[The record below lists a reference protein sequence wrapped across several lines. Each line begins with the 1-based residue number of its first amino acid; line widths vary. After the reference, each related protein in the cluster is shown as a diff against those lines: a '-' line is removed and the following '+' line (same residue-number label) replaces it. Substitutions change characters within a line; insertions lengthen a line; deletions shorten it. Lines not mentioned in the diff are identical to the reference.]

1 MSFLSLYRKYR
12 PENFNDL
19 IGQDQVKQTLK
30 NALKNDRVAHA
41 YLFAG
46 PRGTGKTSAA
56 KVFAKSLNCA
66 NPTPDFEPCGECNSC
81 QRIEKGNSLDVI
93 EIDAAS
99 NRGIDEIREL
109 REKVKFYPGEGKH
122 KVYII
127 DEVHMLTKGAFN
139 ALLKTLEEPPESVV
153 FILATTEPHAVITT
167 IMSRCQ
173 RFDFTLLTLTNLKKR
188 LKYIADAEGYEIDK
202 EALDILARSAR
213 GGMRDAISLLDQAI
227 SFSDGQLSLEEVS
240 RMLGRIDKSDLK
252 EFLLHLSNKKSQ
264 PALELLNK
272 QLESGLGIERFSDEL
287 IEYCRELLLIKE
299 CGIDSGI
306 LEYSRSYLEEIASA
320 AANLSTKKITNII
333 DEFASLK
340 DKLRSSARPRLQL
353 EISVIKLSS
362 RGSSSSSLE
371 ARLSELEFKLDN
383 FLTNQDSSEFKS
395 GLELEK
401 SAAEKSEQKK
411 IESGKDQS
419 EPTPEET
426 AADEPAAETHTPA
439 VEADKSSKS
448 DQSGPKNRQAKKQIE
463 SVKKEKNVSEK
474 DTSRNAGSNA
484 ERSKQQNQ
492 NTAAAGA
499 DISLS
504 QVKESWARVLKEIR
518 QLDISVQALLREG
531 SPAAVEGKTIVIAF
545 PEDKKFHYKGA
556 ASNEALIARVLRNVL
571 NEAVE
576 PEFQL
581 GAKKKITE
589 QSADRDSDIQT
600 VQKNVAQTEAVDLVE
615 DSSPAAGQSEQKTNL
630 SHSSEPDEADE
641 FSKSDQQKSEK
652 NESEAEEP
660 ASQGREQKPE
670 QAGDLDIEALA
681 RIFSGEIIEV
691 DQSILENRGGN

>member
-66 NPTPDFEPCGECNSC
+66 DPSPDFEPCGKCNSC
-81 QRIEKGNSLDVI
+81 RRIEKGNSLDVI

-109 REKVKFYPGEGKH
+109 REKVKFYPGEGKK

-153 FILATTEPHAVITT
+153 FILATTEPHDVITT

-173 RFDFTLLTLTNLKKR
+173 RFDFSLLTLSDLKKR
-188 LKYIADAEGYEIDK
+188 LKYIAEAEGYEIDK
-202 EALDILARSAR
+202 ESLDILARSAR

-227 SFSDGQLSLEEVS
+227 SFSDGQLNVEEIS

-252 EFLLHLSNKKSQ
+252 EFLLYLSREESQ
-264 PALELLNK
+264 QALELLNK

-287 IEYCRELLLIKE
+287 IEYCREMLLIKE

-306 LEYSRSYLEEIASA
+306 LEYSRSYLEEIAA
-320 AANLSTKKITNII
+320 AASNLSTKEITNII

-362 RGSSSSSLE
+362 RGSSDSSLE

-383 FLTNQDSSEFKS
+383 FLNDR
-395 GLELEK
+395 
-401 SAAEKSEQKK
+401 
-411 IESGKDQS
+411 
-419 EPTPEET
+419 
-426 AADEPAAETHTPA
+426 
-439 VEADKSSKS
+439 DKSNQPQFSEKTES
-448 DQSGPKNRQAKKQIE
+448 DQAKKRE
-463 SVKKEKNVSEK
+463 VKTEKRKKAVQTEQKNE
-474 DTSRNAGSNA
+474 
-484 ERSKQQNQ
+484 
-492 NTAAAGA
+492 AAAA
-499 DISLS
+499 VSLA
-504 QVKESWARVLKEIR
+504 QVKDNWAEVLNQTR
-518 QLDISVQALLREG
+518 QLDISVQALLKEA
-531 SPAAVEGKTIVIAF
+531 SPAAVEGKTVVIAF
-545 PEDKKFHYKGA
+545 PAGKKFHYKGA
-556 ASNEALIARVLRNVL
+556 ASNKALIARVMRNVL
-571 NEAVE
+571 NEAVDL
-576 PEFQL
+576 EFQL
-581 GAKKKITE
+581 GAKKKINDKQESTD
-589 QSADRDSDIQT
+589 SA
-600 VQKNVAQTEAVDLVE
+600 VQKETVDLVE
-615 DSSPAAGQSEQKTNL
+615 DSSSNIEEHQDSSQKESAPQSKDKEIERT
-630 SHSSEPDEADE
+630 D
-641 FSKSDQQKSEK
+641 
-652 NESEAEEP
+652 
-660 ASQGREQKPE
+660 
-670 QAGDLDIEALA
+670 DLDIDDLA

>member
-66 NPTPDFEPCGECNSC
+66 NPTADFEPCGECNSC

-109 REKVKFYPGEGKH
+109 REKVKFYPGEGKY

-139 ALLKTLEEPPESVV
+139 ALLKTLEEPPESVI
-153 FILATTEPHAVITT
+153 FILATTEPHEVITT

-188 LKYIADAEGYEIDK
+188 LKYISDAEGYEIEK

-227 SFSDGQLSLEEVS
+227 SFSDGQLSAEEIT
-240 RMLGRIDKSDLK
+240 RMLGRINKSDLK
-252 EFLLHLSNKKSQ
+252 QFLVYLSKKESQ
-264 PALELLNK
+264 NALEMLNK

-306 LEYSRSYLEEIASA
+306 LEYSRSYLEEIASV
-320 AANLSTKKITNII
+320 AANLSTKEITNII

-340 DKLRSSARPRLQL
+340 EKLRSSARPRLQL

-362 RGSSSSSLE
+362 RDSSSSLE

-383 FLTNQDSSEFKS
+383 MLNDSNKSSLKKELDLKKPEAAASNNQDKKS
-395 GLELEK
+395 K
-401 SAAEKSEQKK
+401 SKVETAEKK
-411 IESGKDQS
+411 ES
-419 EPTPEET
+419 
-426 AADEPAAETHTPA
+426 
-439 VEADKSSKS
+439 
-448 DQSGPKNRQAKKQIE
+448 KN
-463 SVKKEKNVSEK
+463 EK
-474 DTSRNAGSNA
+474 DEHKKNIIAKDTVKDTANSSNL
-484 ERSKQQNQ
+484 
-492 NTAAAGA
+492 
-499 DISLS
+499 SLKD
-504 QVKESWARVLKEIR
+504 VKENWAKILNEIR
-518 QLDISVQALLREG
+518 QLDVSVQALLREG
-531 SPAAVEGKTIVIAF
+531 APTAVENKTVIVSF
-545 PEDKKFHYKGA
+545 PESKKFHYKGA
-556 ASNEALIARVLRNVL
+556 ATNKALISGVLRNVL

-576 PEFQL
+576 LEFQL
-581 GAKKKITE
+581 GAKKKELNDKTNE
-589 QSADRDSDIQT
+589 KPNNKLNDKLNNN
-600 VQKNVAQTEAVDLVE
+600 QKNNVDLVE
-615 DSSPAAGQSEQKTNL
+615 ESSSEKTKKMDNKVRDTNEQKNR
-630 SHSSEPDEADE
+630 AD
-641 FSKSDQQKSEK
+641 DAHPAK
-652 NESEAEEP
+652 NDLDTKTP
-660 ASQGREQKPE
+660 ASQFENNNNE
-670 QAGDLDIEALA
+670 LAGDLDIDNVA

>member
-1 MSFLSLYRKYR
+1 MLYNTILEVKKMSFLSLYRKYR

-46 PRGTGKTSAA
+46 PRGTGKTSTA

-66 NPTPDFEPCGECNSC
+66 NPNADHEPCGECNSC

-109 REKVKFYPGEGKH
+109 REKVKFYPGEGKY

-153 FILATTEPHAVITT
+153 FILATTEPHEVITT

-188 LKYIADAEGYEIDK
+188 LKYISDSEGYEIDK

-227 SFSDGQLSLEEVS
+227 SFSDGQLSAAEVT
-240 RMLGRIDKSDLK
+240 RMLGRINKSDLK
-252 EFLLHLSNKKSQ
+252 QFLVHLSKKESQ
-264 PALELLNK
+264 KALELLNK

-306 LEYSRSYLEEIASA
+306 LEYSRSYLEEIASI
-320 AANLSTKKITNII
+320 AANLSTKEITNII

-340 DKLRSSARPRLQL
+340 EKLRSSARPRLQL

-362 RGSSSSSLE
+362 RESSNSLE

-383 FLTNQDSSEFKS
+383 ILNSRDDSSFKK
-395 GLELEK
+395 ELNLKKTEAVANSDRGK
-401 SAAEKSEQKK
+401 QSKIKEEK
-411 IESGKDQS
+411 IESKN
-419 EPTPEET
+419 EK
-426 AADEPAAETHTPA
+426 
-439 VEADKSSKS
+439 VE
-448 DQSGPKNRQAKKQIE
+448 N
-463 SVKKEKNVSEK
+463 EK
-474 DTSRNAGSNA
+474 DIKTDKKAKSAKIEKPVKTANNAGL
-484 ERSKQQNQ
+484 
-492 NTAAAGA
+492 
-499 DISLS
+499 SLKH
-504 QVKESWARVLKEIR
+504 VKENWAKILNETK

-531 SPAAVEGKTIVIAF
+531 APTAVDNKTVIVSF
-545 PEDKKFHYKGA
+545 PESKKFHYKGA
-556 ASNEALIARVLRNVL
+556 ASNKALISRVLRNVL

-576 PEFQL
+576 LELQL
-581 GAKKKITE
+581 GTKKKELNDKI
-589 QSADRDSDIQT
+589 DDK
-600 VQKNVAQTEAVDLVE
+600 QKDDLDLVE
-615 DSSPAAGQSEQKTNL
+615 DSSSKKNQKIDKMDRDNNEQKNILDDAHT
-630 SHSSEPDEADE
+630 A
-641 FSKSDQQKSEK
+641 K
-652 NESEAEEP
+652 NSLETKTP
-660 ASQGREQKPE
+660 ASQITENQNE
-670 QAGDLDIEALA
+670 LAGDLDIENLA
-681 RIFSGEIIEV
+681 RVFSGEIIEV

>member
-1 MSFLSLYRKYR
+1 VFLLYNTIFEVKKMSFLSLYRKYR

-19 IGQDQVKQTLK
+19 IGQDQVKITLK

-46 PRGTGKTSAA
+46 PRGTGKTSTA

-66 NPTPDFEPCGECNSC
+66 NPSADFEPCGECNSC

-109 REKVKFYPGEGKH
+109 REKVKFYPGEGQY

-153 FILATTEPHAVITT
+153 FILATTEPHEVITT

-188 LKYIADAEGYEIDK
+188 LKYIAEAEGYQIDR

-227 SFSDGQLSLEEVS
+227 SFSDGQLSVDEIS

-252 EFLLHLSNKKSQ
+252 DFLLHLSSEQSQ
-264 PALELLNK
+264 LALELLDK

-287 IEYCRELLLIKE
+287 IEYCRELLLVKE

-306 LEYSRSYLEEIASA
+306 LEYSRSYLEEIASV
-320 AANLSTKKITNII
+320 AANLSTKKITRII

-340 DKLRSSARPRLQL
+340 QKLRSSARPRLQL

-362 RGSSSSSLE
+362 RGSSGSSLE

-383 FLTNQDSSEFKS
+383 FLNSSGNSAGNNSSNFKQKI
-395 GLELEK
+395 EAQK
-401 SAAEKSEQKK
+401 TAAEKEKTSQPANRKLQPKTKSKPQREQEKEKK
-411 IESGKDQS
+411 A
-419 EPTPEET
+419 EPET
-426 AADEPAAETHTPA
+426 KPDPAAEKTASAEKPA
-439 VEADKSSKS
+439 ATASAKESPQEPATAGGTVSL
-448 DQSGPKNRQAKKQIE
+448 NR
-463 SVKKEKNVSEK
+463 
-474 DTSRNAGSNA
+474 
-484 ERSKQQNQ
+484 
-492 NTAAAGA
+492 
-499 DISLS
+499 
-504 QVKESWARVLKEIR
+504 VKENWARVLKETR

-531 SPAAVEGKTIVIAF
+531 EPAAVEGKTVIIAF
-545 PEDKKFHYKGA
+545 PESKKFHYKGA
-556 ASNEALIARVLRNVL
+556 SSNKALVARVLRNVL

-576 PEFQL
+576 IEFQL
-581 GAKKKITE
+581 GAKKKL
-589 QSADRDSDIQT
+589 ADEPETPAPDRSEG
-600 VQKNVAQTEAVDLVE
+600 VEVVE
-615 DSSPAAGQSEQKTNL
+615 DSKPAADRRQK
-630 SHSSEPDEADE
+630 SGAEIDPAVEEADNTSNKAEE
-641 FSKSDQQKSEK
+641 FSKNNGQNLETE
-652 NESEAEEP
+652 ES
-660 ASQGREQKPE
+660 ASQSAAAAE
-670 QAGDLDIEALA
+670 QAGDLDIESLA

-691 DQSILENRGGN
+691 DKSILENRGGN

>member
-30 NALKNDRVAHA
+30 NALKNDRVTHA

-46 PRGTGKTSAA
+46 PRGTGKTSMA

-66 NPTPDFEPCGECNSC
+66 SPSADFEPCGECNSC

-109 REKVKFYPGEGKH
+109 REKVKFYPGEGKY

-153 FILATTEPHAVITT
+153 FILATTEPHDVITT

-188 LKYIADAEGYEIDK
+188 LKYIAEAEGYEIDK
-202 EALDILARSAR
+202 ESLDILARSAR

-227 SFSDGQLSLEEVS
+227 SFSDGQLSVEEIS

-252 EFLLHLSNKKSQ
+252 EFLLHLSKNRSQ
-264 PALELLNK
+264 QALELLNK

-306 LEYSRSYLEEIASA
+306 LEYSRSYLEEIASV

-362 RGSSSSSLE
+362 RGSSGSSLE

-383 FLTNQDSSEFKS
+383 FLNNKDHSERPQFIHKKEAAENKKTENKTESSIETKA
-395 GLELEK
+395 EKTEKPKK
-401 SAAEKSEQKK
+401 SAQV
-411 IESGKDQS
+411 ESKNKQAQAKDQS
-419 EPTPEET
+419 ESVQKEKATPEQ
-426 AADEPAAETHTPA
+426 AASKAA
-439 VEADKSSKS
+439 
-448 DQSGPKNRQAKKQIE
+448 G
-463 SVKKEKNVSEK
+463 KEENFQEK
-474 DTSRNAGSNA
+474 DT
-484 ERSKQQNQ
+484 
-492 NTAAAGA
+492 A
-499 DISLS
+499 DKAVSLTR
-504 QVKESWARVLKEIR
+504 VKENWARVLKEIR
-518 QLDISVQALLREG
+518 QLDVSVQALLREG
-531 SPAAVEGKTIVIAF
+531 SPAAVEGKTIIIAF
-545 PEDKKFHYKGA
+545 PESKKFHYKGA
-556 ASNEALIARVLRNVL
+556 ASNKALIARVLRNVL

-576 PEFQL
+576 LEFHL
-581 GAKKKITE
+581 GAKKKIN
-589 QSADRDSDIQT
+589 DSKSGSKLDIQPEG
-600 VQKNVAQTEAVDLVE
+600 QNEAADLVE
-615 DSSPAAGQSEQKTNL
+615 DRSPAADSNQVSAQDHSFDSNDSEEL
-630 SHSSEPDEADE
+630 SEN
-641 FSKSDQQKSEK
+641 
-652 NESEAEEP
+652 NEEDSGENNFVTGEP
-660 ASQGREQKPE
+660 AAQDIENETEP
-670 QAGDLDIEALA
+670 AGDLDIEDLA

>member
-46 PRGTGKTSAA
+46 PRGTGKTSTA

-66 NPTPDFEPCGECNSC
+66 NPSPNFEPCGECNSC

-153 FILATTEPHAVITT
+153 FILATTEPHDVITT

-173 RFDFTLLTLTNLKKR
+173 RFDFTLLTLTDLKKR
-188 LKYIADAEGYEIDK
+188 LKYIAEAEGYEIDR

-227 SFSDGQLSLEEVS
+227 SFSDGQLSVEEIS

-252 EFLLHLSNKKSQ
+252 EFLLYLSSQ
-264 PALELLNK
+264 ESQQALELLNK

-306 LEYSRSYLEEIASA
+306 LEYSRSYLEEIASV

-333 DEFASLK
+333 DEFAALK
-340 DKLRSSARPRLQL
+340 EKLRSSARPRLQL

-362 RGSSSSSLE
+362 RGGSGDSLE
-371 ARLSELEFKLDN
+371 ARLSEMEFKLNNLLDN
-383 FLTNQDSSEFKS
+383 NNSSQSEFIQKKEAVQNKNIDS
-395 GLELEK
+395 KANQVEK
-401 SAAEKSEQKK
+401 DIQIDVNKKEAEKQAAKNVAQQQEPAPETAAAEKSAGSGAKKENEQPQAAQKK
-411 IESGKDQS
+411 QS
-419 EPTPEET
+419 SSSAGGET
-426 AADEPAAETHTPA
+426 
-439 VEADKSSKS
+439 
-448 DQSGPKNRQAKKQIE
+448 
-463 SVKKEKNVSEK
+463 VSL
-474 DTSRNAGSNA
+474 
-484 ERSKQQNQ
+484 
-492 NTAAAGA
+492 TA
-499 DISLS
+499 
-504 QVKESWARVLKEIR
+504 VKENWARILKEIR
-518 QLDISVQALLREG
+518 KLDVSVQALLREG
-531 SPAAVEGKTIVIAF
+531 APAAVEGKTVIVAF
-545 PEDKKFHYKGA
+545 PESKKFHYKGA
-556 ASNEALIARVLRNVL
+556 ASNQALIARVLRNVL

-576 PEFQL
+576 LEFQL

-589 QSADRDSDIQT
+589 PQTETERSSRTQSAPNEAADI
-600 VQKNVAQTEAVDLVE
+600 VEESRADQKEQNPDKESQAAEKISISETEAPVSQE
-615 DSSPAAGQSEQKTNL
+615 KSQINEQT
-630 SHSSEPDEADE
+630 
-641 FSKSDQQKSEK
+641 
-652 NESEAEEP
+652 
-660 ASQGREQKPE
+660 GT
-670 QAGDLDIEALA
+670 LDIENLA

-691 DQSILENRGGN
+691 DKSILENRGGN

>member
-19 IGQDQVKQTLK
+19 IGQDQVKMTLK

-46 PRGTGKTSAA
+46 PRGTGKTSTA

-66 NPTPDFEPCGECNSC
+66 NPSQDLEPCGECNSC
-81 QRIEKGNSLDVI
+81 LRIEKGNSLDVI

-109 REKVKFYPGEGKH
+109 REKVKFYPGEGKY

-153 FILATTEPHAVITT
+153 FILATTEPHEVITT

-173 RFDFTLLTLTNLKKR
+173 RFDFTLLTLKDLKKR
-188 LKYIADAEGYEIDK
+188 LKYISDSEGYQIDK
-202 EALDILARSAR
+202 QALDILARSAR

-227 SFSDGQLSLEEVS
+227 SFSDGQLNAEKVT
-240 RMLGRIDKSDLK
+240 RMLGRINKSDLK
-252 EFLLHLSNKKSQ
+252 QFLVHLSRKESQ
-264 PALELLNK
+264 KALELLNK

-306 LEYSRSYLEEIASA
+306 LEYSRSYLEEIASV
-320 AANLSTKKITNII
+320 AANLSTKEITNII

-340 DKLRSSARPRLQL
+340 EKLRSSARPRLQL

-362 RGSSSSSLE
+362 RESSSTLE
-371 ARLSELEFKLDN
+371 SRLSELEFKLDN
-383 FLTNQDSSEFKS
+383 LLKTGDNSSFKKQLVDKKS
-395 GLELEK
+395 EAQAAIDKAKELDPKKESVENK
-401 SAAEKSEQKK
+401 KASSAEKSDKN
-411 IESGKDQS
+411 
-419 EPTPEET
+419 T
-426 AADEPAAETHTPA
+426 AAKNKVSETERKLESSDKNIKAEK
-439 VEADKSSKS
+439 EK
-448 DQSGPKNRQAKKQIE
+448 KNNIE
-463 SVKKEKNVSEK
+463 KNIKKEKPSNEDSVSLE
-474 DTSRNAGSNA
+474 
-484 ERSKQQNQ
+484 
-492 NTAAAGA
+492 
-499 DISLS
+499 
-504 QVKESWARVLKEIR
+504 QVKENWTKVLNETR

-531 SPAAVEGKTIVIAF
+531 EPTAVDKKTVIVSF
-545 PEDKKFHYKGA
+545 PKTKKFHYKGA
-556 ASNEALIARVLRNVL
+556 VSNQALISKVLRNVL
-571 NEAVE
+571 NAAVE
-576 PEFQL
+576 LELQL
-581 GAKKKITE
+581 GTKKKELSDKTVNKKDDINLVKDSNPKKENNNQKFDQNVKKDKT
-589 QSADRDSDIQT
+589 ADPIAED
-600 VQKNVAQTEAVDLVE
+600 DL
-615 DSSPAAGQSEQKTNL
+615 KT
-630 SHSSEPDEADE
+630 
-641 FSKSDQQKSEK
+641 KT
-652 NESEAEEP
+652 P
-660 ASQGREQKPE
+660 ASQIAAKKEF
-670 QAGDLDIEALA
+670 AGDLDIENLA